1 MTLSK
6 KLAQRQLLKSR
17 NEAHLS
23 SLPVA
28 AIDGAGSSLLAS
40 EPSTIESG
48 LEKLRRRFRTPQPD
62 QEPSSL
68 SVSVEP
74 RDTLAGALEGGT
86 FLRHV
91 SHSPFGLDDQQ
102 EAVWIRRLIQLLCA
116 HGETADPRSVI
127 FLDTETTGLSGGAGT
142 VAFLVGVGRWSGSGF
157 TRLVVEL
164 ADLPGHPARAL
175 ARRAKTATETWL
187 ADRLALARVKEP
199 RERACE
205 IMLLLE
211 GSLALTLIHGQR
223 RYFDAAGRAAK
234 RLLSEKPMPGIKKK
248 KPDREGSGPA

>member
-1 MTLSK
+1 MRRKTEATRQKIIDAAYELIWRAGFTRTSLDTIAARAGVTKRTLYSYFRSK
-6 KLAQRQLLKSR
+6 DDLLAAVLSHYNELAAQRLKR
-17 NEAHLS
+17 IGDRM
-23 SLPVA
+23 PTDRDGM
-28 AIDGAGSSLLAS
+28 IDSFFG
-40 EPSTIESG
+40 
-48 LEKLRRRFRTPQPD
+48 Q
-62 QEPSSL
+62 
-68 SVSVEP
+68 
-74 RDTLAGALEGGT
+74 LAGWANAT
-86 FLRHV
+86 
-91 SHSPFGLDDQQ
+91 P
-102 EAVWIRRLIQLLCA
+102 
-116 HGETADPRSVI
+116 
-127 FLDTETTGLSGGAGT
+127 
-142 VAFLVGVGRWSGSGF
+142 RWSGSGF